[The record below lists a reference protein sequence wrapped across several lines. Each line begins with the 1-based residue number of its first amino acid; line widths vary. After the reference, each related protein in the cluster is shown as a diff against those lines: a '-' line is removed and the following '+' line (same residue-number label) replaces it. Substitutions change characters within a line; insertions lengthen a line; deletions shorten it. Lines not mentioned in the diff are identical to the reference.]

1 MHTPSDLT
9 YKTLA
14 KGAVIVCVI
23 AAVAALLVVRF
34 DDVIGVLGILW
45 RVLYPFFLGFIF
57 AYLINLIMQA
67 WEHIWFPHTNNA
79 IVNRTRRGV
88 CLLLAIATIAA
99 IIAAVVWLVASE
111 MRAAA
116 SAVMVGVEAA
126 LDSLAAFASADP
138 NLSMLMQ
145 IDTSEWT
152 DALSQAISSLGGA
165 GNAASTVVRWG
176 GNVAHAVFNIFIAL
190 IFMLYVLLNKERVIN
205 GGRNAAQAVLPES
218 WFNGLAH
225 IMHVANDSFT
235 RFVTGQCL
243 EACILGLLCALGMTI
258 FGFPYAGSIGLCVGV
273 TSLVPF
279 VGAWIGGIV
288 GAFIIAS
295 VSIEQAVL
303 FVVFLVILQQ
313 IEGHLIYPNVVG
325 SQVGLPGIWTFFAVV
340 AGGSL
345 FGVAGILLGVP
356 TVSTVRTL
364 VLEWNEERKARKTG
378 AVAPKSA
385 TAPAAPDSAAN
396 N

>member
-1 MHTPSDLT
+1 MQTPSNLT
-9 YKTLA
+9 PKTLA
-14 KGAVIVCVI
+14 KGTVIVCAI
-23 AAVAALLVVRF
+23 AAVAALFVVRF
-34 DDVIGVLGILW
+34 NDVVGVLGTLW
-45 RVLYPFFLGFIF
+45 DVLFPFFLGFIF

-88 CLLLAIATIAA
+88 CLLLAIITIAA
-99 IIAAVVWLVASE
+99 IITAVVWLVASE

-116 SAVMVGVEAA
+116 GAVIVGIEAA
-126 LDSLAAFASADP
+126 LNSLAAFASTDP
-138 NLSMLMQ
+138 NLSALLQ
-145 IDTSEWT
+145 IDTSQWT
-152 DALSQAISSLGGA
+152 DALRQAVSSLGGA
-165 GNAASTVVRWG
+165 GGAASTVVRWG
-176 GNVAHAVFNIFIAL
+176 GNIAHAVFNVFIAL

-205 GGRNAAQAVLPES
+205 GGRNAAQALLPES
-218 WFNGLAH
+218 WFNSLTH
-225 IMHVANDSFT
+225 IMRVTNDSFT

-243 EACILGLLCALGMTI
+243 EACILGLLCALGMTVL
-258 FGFPYAGSIGLCVGV
+258 GFPYAGSIGLCVGV

-295 VSIEQAVL
+295 VSIEQAAL

-364 VLEWNEERKARKTG
+364 VLEWNEKRKAQK
-378 AVAPKSA
+378 AEALAAA
-385 TAPAAPDSAAN
+385 TATNEAPN
-396 N
+396 T

>member
-1 MHTPSDLT
+1 MNTPSGLNP
-9 YKTLA
+9 KTLA
-14 KGAVIVCVI
+14 KGAAIVCAI
-23 AAVAALLVVRF
+23 AAVAALFVVRF
-34 DDVIGVLGILW
+34 DDVIAALNVLW
-45 RVLYPFFLGFIF
+45 DVLFPFFLGFIF

-88 CLLLAIATIAA
+88 CLLLAIVTIAA
-99 IIAAVVWLVASE
+99 IITAVVWLVASE

-116 SAVMVGVEAA
+116 GAVVVGVEAA
-126 LDSLAAFASADP
+126 LNSLAAFASADP
-138 NLSMLMQ
+138 NLSMLLQ
-145 IDTSEWT
+145 IDTSRWT
-152 DALSQAISSLGGA
+152 DALSQAISGLGGA

-176 GNVAHAVFNIFIAL
+176 GNIAHAVFNVFIAL

-205 GGRNAAQAVLPES
+205 GGRNAAQALLPES
-218 WFNGLAH
+218 WFNGLVH
-225 IMHVANDSFT
+225 IMRVANDSFN

-243 EACILGLLCALGMTI
+243 EACILGLLCALGMTVL
-258 FGFPYAGSIGLCVGV
+258 GFPYAGSIGLCVGI

-279 VGAWIGGIV
+279 VGAWAGGIV

-325 SQVGLPGIWTFFAVV
+325 SQVGLPGIWTFFAVA

-364 VLEWNEERKARKTG
+364 VLEWNEKR
-378 AVAPKSA
+378 
-385 TAPAAPDSAAN
+385 TAQNAEAEALAS
-396 N
+396 